1 MGKNSGLSKVARGVA
16 FGDVSNSAIRN
27 ILTEVSKIF
36 FEEFTKEDMERT
48 MSEDFNWC
56 CPYTGR
62 YLKDEYDN
70 KTGNYAA
77 DHIYPQNKEWCGLNV
92 KGNLVLVDKV
102 ANSAKKGIDVET
114 FMKDDSDFWRDL
126 GVDKATRMKRL
137 NAIKSF
143 QKRNGYDSNTIRS
156 IVSSILNNRYNE
168 IRVEQEKCIEQ
179 IKIALNGAGVYST
192 VKASASKKTVAKAG
206 GTRRKYTDDDRY
218 IAAAHYLRKNVSLV
232 EIEKAC
238 FGCENSGTT
247 AKAVLNKLG
256 IDTSRGSAHKALL
269 SDIGANIDDEIAK
282 ATDPKFKETLE
293 EIKKRGL

>member
-1 MGKNSGLSKVARGVA
+1 MKTTFL
-16 FGDVSNSAIRN
+16 
-27 ILTEVSKIF
+27 
-36 FEEFTKEDMERT
+36 ER
-48 MSEDFNWC
+48 MQE
-56 CPYTGR
+56 

-168 IRVEQEKCIEQ
+168 IRVDSYTF
-179 IKIALNGAGVYST
+179 N
-192 VKASASKKTVAKAG
+192 VKLT
-206 GTRRKYTDDDRY
+206 TC
-218 IAAAHYLRKNVSLV
+218 AH
-232 EIEKAC
+232 
-238 FGCENSGTT
+238 NSYCDFSSIC
-247 AKAVLNKLG
+247 N
-256 IDTSRGSAHKALL
+256 
-269 SDIGANIDDEIAK
+269 
-282 ATDPKFKETLE
+282 
-293 EIKKRGL
+293 